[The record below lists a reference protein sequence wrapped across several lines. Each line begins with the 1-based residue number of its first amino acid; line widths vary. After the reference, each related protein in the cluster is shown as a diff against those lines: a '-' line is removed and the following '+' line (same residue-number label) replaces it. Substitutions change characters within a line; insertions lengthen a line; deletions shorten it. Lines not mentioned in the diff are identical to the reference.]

1 MDLERWIENT
11 LKLQSIPAPTFH
23 ETQRSSFL
31 EHALKRNG
39 VQDVEQDDMGNVFA
53 RVPGGQAPA
62 VIVSAHLDTVF
73 PLDTPLQ
80 SKRTK
85 RYLKGPGIGDNT
97 VALSALIE
105 LAYDL
110 PSAQLPGDVWLV
122 ANVAEEGLGNLQ
134 GMRRVVDRFND
145 RVSAY
150 IVLEG
155 MILGHVFHRGLPVNR
170 YRIRVRTSGGHS
182 WIHAGR
188 PSAIHIMTQI
198 NSELLRLELPQ
209 QPRTTLNIG
218 NIEGGTTVNTIAPSC
233 QIKLDLRSEDPEI
246 LASIARQVESAARG
260 YRKPGIQIDI
270 DKIGERP
277 GGSIP
282 ADHPLVLAACH
293 ALERFGIENVHLL
306 IGSTDASIPLSRGIP
321 AVCVGL
327 TTGKNAHSL
336 DERIQIDPM
345 PRGYAAL
352 IELIRA
358 SFALDSPIKP

>member
-11 LKLQSIPAPTFH
+11 LKLQAIPAPTFH
-23 ETQRSSFL
+23 ETQRSAFL
-31 EHALKRNG
+31 ERALKRNG
-39 VQDVEQDDMGNVFA
+39 IQDVEQDEMGNVFA
-53 RVPGGQAPA
+53 RVAGGPASA

-73 PLDTPLQ
+73 PLETPLQ

-85 RYLKGPGIGDNT
+85 QTLTGPGIGDNT

-105 LAYDL
+105 LAHDL
-110 PSAQLPGDVWLV
+110 PSAQLAGDVWLV

-134 GMRRVVDRFND
+134 GMRRVVDRFSD

-170 YRIRVRTSGGHS
+170 YRIRVQTSGGHS

-198 NSELLRLELPQ
+198 NSELLRLALPR

-218 NIEGGTTVNTIAPSC
+218 NIDGGTTVNTIAPGC
-233 QIKLDLRSEDPEI
+233 QIKLDLRSEDPET
-246 LASIARQVESAARG
+246 LETVSKQVERTARR
-260 YRKPGIQIDI
+260 YRKPGIRIEI

-277 GGSIP
+277 GGGIP
-282 ADHPLVLAACH
+282 ADHPLVLAACR
-293 ALERFGIENVHLL
+293 ALEQAGEENAQLL
-306 IGSTDASIPLSRGIP
+306 IGSTDANIPLSRGIP

-336 DERIQIDPM
+336 DERIQIGPM

-352 IELIRA
+352 LDLIQA
-358 SFALDSPIKP
+358 SFALEASNKP